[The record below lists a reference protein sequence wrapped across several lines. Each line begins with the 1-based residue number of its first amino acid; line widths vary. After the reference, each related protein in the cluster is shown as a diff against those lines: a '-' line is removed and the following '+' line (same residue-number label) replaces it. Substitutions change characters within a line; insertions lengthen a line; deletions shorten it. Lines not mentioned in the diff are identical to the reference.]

1 MRSWEGGDRPGAI
14 WVVPG
19 GVRAVPL
26 EEDMVKM
33 STSTLCSTVTSLH
46 VSLRHHTNS
55 PPWSSVYGPSVPAAP
70 PILPTTQR

>member
-33 STSTLCSTVTSLH
+33 STSTLCTDSCSNQM
-46 VSLRHHTNS
+46 SDD
-55 PPWSSVYGPSVPAAP
+55 GF
-70 PILPTTQR
+70 